1 MSSESPFEDPQ
12 LEEEDVDPDAAFVH
26 PDEMESEYIVDET
39 NLPPIDDEDDEEDAA
54 NDENEEEEEN
64 DDAEAEAV
72 VLDACV
78 QSWTVH
84 TDSVYCVAFH
94 PTHAGLIASGGGDEV
109 GYLLTVG
116 EPEPNQKLT
125 GHKDSVCC
133 AAFSR
138 DGKYLA
144 LASLDA
150 TLSVWDPTTGK
161 QLSVLEGAAE
171 SIECFVWHE
180 RGPVL
185 FAGAGDGTGWLWNV
199 QTQSIMNVFSGHGDR
214 INDAAFTPDGKR
226 IVTVSDDTT
235 LRVWDPKTAACLYT
249 VKGYNFHENPATS
262 VACSADN
269 KTCLSAGLD
278 HNAYISN
285 ILTGKSIG
293 ELKGHTESIEDTA
306 FAVGFPW
313 ALTASMDGRVGLWDL
328 TTLQNR
334 LWMENSDH
342 IGITRMSSF
351 GSNIFTGDVRG
362 RISMFDSRVGG
373 GPIKK
378 WQAHSDAVMDLCVS
392 SDGKRVVSCSD
403 DHTIKVFDL

>member
-1 MSSESPFEDPQ
+1 M
-12 LEEEDVDPDAAFVH
+12 
-26 PDEMESEYIVDET
+26 
-39 NLPPIDDEDDEEDAA
+39 PPIQDEDDDG
-54 NDENEEEEEN
+54 NE
-64 DDAEAEAV
+64 DAEAEAESESESETV
-72 VLDACV
+72 QLDAST
-78 QSWTVH
+78 QSWAVH
-84 TDSVYCVAFH
+84 SDSVYCVAVH
-94 PTHAGLIASGGGDEV
+94 PTQPGLIASGGGDEV
-109 GYLLTVG
+109 GFLFELG
-116 EPEPNQKLT
+116 LPEPKFKLE

-150 TLSVWDPTTGK
+150 TISVWDPTTGK

-214 INDAAFTPDGKR
+214 INDATFTQDGKR

-235 LRVWDPKTAACLYT
+235 LRVWDPKTGACLQV

-278 HNAYISN
+278 HNAYICN
-285 ILTGKSIG
+285 IITGKSIG

-313 ALTASMDGRVGLWDL
+313 ALTASMDGKVGLWDL
-328 TTLQNR
+328 ATLQNR
-334 LWMENSDH
+334 LWMENPDH

-362 RISMFDSRVGG
+362 RISLFDSRVGG
-373 GPIKK
+373 GPIKT
-378 WQAHSDAVMDLCVS
+378 WQAHSDAVMDITVS
-392 SDGKRVVSCSD
+392 SDGKQLVSCSD
-403 DHTIKVFDL
+403 DHTVKVFDL